1 MLGQA
6 LARYW
11 AVNGCPVLST
21 IWVEKIHAFGMFG
34 EPGNRLSAEPFIL
47 PKPLIV
53 EGLSGMTCF
62 SLAGVDPG
70 KDAVASEVH
79 VLYDSACT
87 SAATI
92 DRLGTAPAEALT
104 GAPAEDAKQQP
115 APVTT

>member
-1 MLGQA
+1 MV
-6 LARYW
+6 LA
-11 AVNGCPVLST
+11 AVDASLVVLNAVPVHEAGSDIVIDTELSGASDSASDL
-21 IWVEKIHAFGMFG
+21 IEHAILA
-34 EPGNRLSAEPFIL
+34 PLNR
-47 PKPLIV
+47 K
-53 EGLSGMTCF
+53 SGMTCF